1 MKNINLVFLFVV
13 AALVGYHMCER
24 KSLDSFEGFAAI
36 DDARQAVREVYNADI
51 DAIRNLSTV
60 ATKLQAGGLTHP
72 GRLTVNSGAD
82 HLPILAQS
90 NTDSHILLRTKND
103 GNKDS
108 YLINRDGHHRIHMA
122 GVGDVFGVNHDG
134 HLYNEHHGDHVAHHI
149 GKGANPYMTLSRSG
163 QWGNSSWYMQNVH
176 NDKPENSSFRIG
188 KHDIGAKL
196 EIGSDGYLN
205 ASGARLGTMNATT
218 INATTM
224 NVNAIRIGK
233 LTLSD
238 PGDGSLRISNAN
250 GWVDIGAKNDGWAH
264 LYTDR
269 PKFAL
274 NKQLTDVS
282 GNPYKDY
289 MKFNEKI
296 RIGNSHRVDGGE
308 GSLNNQWLTVHGGH
322 KVGPWHHAP
331 SRAVFWA
338 ERE

>member
-1 MKNINLVFLFVV
+1 MKNIDMIFLFVI
-13 AALVGYHMCER
+13 AAFVGYYMCKKE
-24 KSLDSFEGFAAI
+24 SFDTFEGFAAI

-122 GVGDVFGVNHDG
+122 NVGDVFGVNHDG

-149 GKGANPYMTLSRSG
+149 GKGANPYITLSRSG

-176 NDKPENSSFRIG
+176 NGNPANSTFRIG

-196 EIGSDGYLN
+196 DIGSDGYLN
-205 ASGARLGTMNATT
+205 ASGARLGSDLSTGGKASFGGPMSEGIVNIRNRNGSYSHFNWTDGQNYIRGNT
-218 INATTM
+218 IVDGNM
-224 NVNAIRIGK
+224 NVNGQLCIGDVCINK
-233 LTLSD
+233 DHLRMLRDGFYLQVKNHRRSD
-238 PGDGSLRISNAN
+238 DGDRWHATAPIHMHGN
-250 GWVDIGAKNDGWAH
+250 GHMAV
-264 LYTDR
+264 
-269 PKFAL
+269 
-274 NKQLTDVS
+274 
-282 GNPYKDY
+282 
-289 MKFNEKI
+289 
-296 RIGNSHRVDGGE
+296 
-308 GSLNNQWLTVHGGH
+308 
-322 KVGPWHHAP
+322 AP
-331 SRAVFWA
+331 MFSAFQPLPL
-338 ERE
+338 